1 MLQLDDK
8 AIVLTS
14 LPHGENGAVV
24 RFLCLERGL
33 HAGYVPGAR
42 GKGRRALLHP
52 GNRVQLDLRARAEGQ
67 LPGATLE
74 LLESRALLAFEPG
87 SAAMLAWLVELTAA
101 ALAEGVPHPRIAAA
115 LDALLAGLQAGLSGE
130 AAAAS
135 LARYELL
142 LLEEEGFG
150 LDLAA
155 CALGGPA
162 DDLAFVSP
170 KTGRAVSRV
179 RAEGQPWAPQL
190 LPLPA
195 FLLGRAPPGP
205 GDAVAALAL
214 SAHFL
219 KRHWLRGERA
229 EALRHRAIHS
239 ILGTSHDAAVGS
251 RPAAP

>member
-1 MLQLDDK
+1 MQQLEDQ
-8 AIVLTS
+8 AIVLTA
-14 LPHGENGAVV
+14 LAHGENGAVV

-33 HAGYVPGAR
+33 HAGFVPGAR

-52 GNRVQLDLRARAEGQ
+52 GNRVQLALRARAEGQ
-67 LPGATLE
+67 LPGANLE

-87 SAAMLAWLVELTAA
+87 PAALLAWLVELTAS
-101 ALAEGVPHPRIAAA
+101 ALAEAVPHPRIAAA
-115 LDALLAGLQAGLSGE
+115 LDALLAGLLAGLSGE
-130 AAAAS
+130 AATAA

-162 DDLAFVSP
+162 DDLGFVSP
-170 KTGRAVSRV
+170 KTGRAVSRS
-179 RAEGQPWAPQL
+179 RAEGQPWAPRL
-190 LPLPA
+190 LPLPG
-195 FLLGRAPPGP
+195 FLLGRAAPAPGE
-205 GDAVAALAL
+205 AQAALDL

-239 ILGTSHDAAVGS
+239 ILAQGECRPVGS